1 MMKKNSYVLFTGVL
15 MILILFCIC
24 GTVKG
29 QNREDI
35 GLNMKYYGQL
45 EQDYQS
51 NIRKQLQNLG
61 YENAGV
67 ILCRIM
73 DVDGSVV
80 YTLSIHHRR
89 IDNMNDEQR
98 KELIKKLSIFKL
110 GEENFKVET
119 KFVEY
124 NC

>member
-1 MMKKNSYVLFTGVL
+1 